1 MTDLAQIIDRRH
13 ELRPLTPAQFAWL
26 TAALDPNRITRRS
39 QSGQQ
44 LSYLESWDVRRHL
57 DRIFG
62 FGGWSEIIVE
72 SKPELVERDVP
83 KANNGKTPFRCT
95 ARTRTLLYIHQLG
108 AIYSGEAVAT
118 QSGSVPGDV
127 LDFALKT
134 SASDAIKRA
143 AMNLGT
149 AFGLSLY
156 DKASREDRMNPNY
169 DVVGADW
176 VVAIGQRPL
185 DIAYAQMQQEKRD
198 REMKHELDQWHSQN
212 GGQQQPTAQRPTDAP
227 VVAEDVPAGVEPQ
240 VDQQAMQ
247 AAQTQVQGAFGG

>member
-26 TAALDPNRITRRS
+26 TAMLDPNRITHRS
-39 QSGQQ
+39 QGNQK
-44 LSYLESWDVRRHL
+44 LSYLEAWDVRRHL
-57 DRIFG
+57 NRIFG

-72 SKPELVERDVP
+72 SKPELIERDVP
-83 KANNGKTPFRCT
+83 KSNGKTPFRCT
-95 ARTRTLLYIHQLG
+95 ARTRTMLYIHQLG
-108 AIYSGEAVAT
+108 AVYPGEAVAT
-118 QSGSVPGDV
+118 QSGQVPGDV

-156 DKASREDRMNPNY
+156 DKASRENGNY

-185 DIAYAQMQQEKRD
+185 DIAYARMQQTILDEKME
-198 REMKHELDQWHSQN
+198 RELNAWHTER
-212 GGQQQPTAQRPTDAP
+212 GGQQQAVTQRPTDAP
-227 VVAEDVPAGVEPQ
+227 VVAEDVPAGVDPQ